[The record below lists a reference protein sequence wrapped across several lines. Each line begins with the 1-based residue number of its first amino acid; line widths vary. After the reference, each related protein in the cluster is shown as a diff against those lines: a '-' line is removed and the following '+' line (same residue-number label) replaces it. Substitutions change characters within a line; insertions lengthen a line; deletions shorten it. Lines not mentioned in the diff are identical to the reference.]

1 MYWNKALFLIQGYP
15 YQENKKESLCAGCLQ
30 RKLHTCEEFLEPDNI
45 LVSDH
50 IRLISSLLERISAE
64 WPDEIPEQYKR

>member
-1 MYWNKALFLIQGYP
+1 MEQGSFFDSRVFLSRK
-15 YQENKKESLCAGCLQ
+15 QE
-30 RKLHTCEEFLEPDNI
+30 RKLVCELLTEEIACEEFLESDNI

-64 WPDEIPEQYKR
+64 WPDEIPAPYKR